1 MVIYKIKHNEK
12 LTELEK
18 QDLERIMF
26 EELSNNK
33 DFVDTFGNSNVV
45 Q

>member
-18 QDLERIMF
+18 KDLERIMF
-26 EELSNNK
+26 EELGNNK
-33 DFVDTFGNSNVV
+33 DFANGCGNSEKRL
-45 Q
+45 